1 MHPTLAYHVTNTLG
15 WSQLRPLQAA
25 AGEAIQRGDDTL
37 LLAPTAGGK
46 TEAAA
51 FPILTMMEE
60 QRWSGLTVLYI
71 CPLKALLNNLHHRL
85 ERYAAWLGRDVAV
98 WHGDISASRKQS
110 TLRNPPDVLLTT
122 PESLEAMLISTR
134 VDQRRLM
141 RDLRVV
147 VVDEVHAFARDDR
160 GWHLLAVLERLH
172 RLAGRPLQ
180 RIGLS
185 ATVGNPQDLLS
196 WLQGSGVGRRAQV
209 VGPEEGHLVVQPDL
223 ELDHVGTVS
232 NAAKLIAAL
241 HHGEK
246 RLVFC
251 DSRQMVEELGALLRE
266 HGVTTFLSHASLS
279 AQERQRAEEAF
290 EQACDCVIVS
300 TSTLELGIDIGD
312 LDRVI
317 QINAPWSVASF
328 LQRLGRTGRRSNT
341 PRNCLLLALDHDD
354 LLGAAGLL
362 QLWGTGYVEPTQP
375 PPQPRHIVAQQL
387 LALALQEGRIGD
399 QMWPDWWNGLEP
411 FKDAQPI
418 LDFLVSA
425 GFLERDGGMLFVGTK
440 AEQRFGRQH
449 FRDLVAVFTAP
460 PEFTVLHKNAE
471 IGRMDPGLLT
481 APSTGPR
488 MLLLAGRTWQVD
500 WVDWKR
506 RRCFVDPVEGLGGE
520 ARWSSSA
527 FGGTSFHLA
536 QAMRDVVL
544 GADPP
549 VRLTKRAR
557 RGLEKVREEYADL
570 VHAGGTVVAKEG
582 GGLRWWTW
590 AGHRAN
596 ATLRATL
603 GPLSDP
609 AQRADALSLRLRN
622 DLDAQNWRMAM
633 RDLSLCLPD
642 IDLKALN
649 GLKFSAA
656 LPVDLA
662 LDTLQSRMADV
673 VSAAHVLREPARFL
687 MR

>member
-1 MHPTLAYHVTNTLG
+1 MHPTLAYHVANTLG
-15 WSQLRPLQAA
+15 WSQLRPLQVA
-25 AGEAIQRGDDTL
+25 AGEAIQHGEDML

-60 QRWSGLTVLYI
+60 QRWNGLTVLYI
-71 CPLKALLNNLHHRL
+71 CPLKALLNNLHPRL
-85 ERYAAWLGRDVAV
+85 ERYAAWLGREVAV

-110 TLRNPPDVLLTT
+110 ILRNPPDILLTT
-122 PESLEAMLISTR
+122 PESLEAMLISTK

-172 RLAGRPLQ
+172 RIAGRPLQ
-180 RIGLS
+180 RVGLS

-196 WLQGSGVGRRAQV
+196 WLQGSGVGRRARV
-209 VGPEEGHLVVQPDL
+209 VSPDDGHSAAQPEL

-241 HHGEK
+241 HRGEK

-251 DSRQMVEELGALLRE
+251 DSRQMVEELSALLRE

-279 AQERQRAEEAF
+279 AQERHRAEDAF
-290 EQACDCVIVS
+290 EQTRDCVIVS

-354 LLGAAGLL
+354 LLSAAGLL
-362 QLWGTGYVEPTQP
+362 QLWDTGYVEPTQP

-387 LALALQEGRIGD
+387 LALALQEGRVGD
-399 QMWPDWWNGLEP
+399 QLWSEWWNGLEP
-411 FKDAQPI
+411 FEDAQEI
-418 LDFLVSA
+418 AEFLVSA

-481 APSTGPR
+481 AQSAGSR
-488 MLLLAGRTWQVD
+488 LLLLAGRTWQVD

-506 RRCFVDPVEGLGGE
+506 RRCFVDPVEGTGGE
-520 ARWSSSA
+520 ARWPSSA
-527 FGGTSFHLA
+527 FGGTSFRLA
-536 QAMRDVVL
+536 RAMRDVVL
-544 GADPP
+544 GADSP
-549 VRLTKRAR
+549 VRLTQRAR
-557 RGLEKVREEYADL
+557 RGLEKIRGEYGDL
-570 VHAGGTVVAKEG
+570 VHAGGTVVVREG
-582 GGLRWWTW
+582 GDVIWWTW

-609 AQRADALSLRLRN
+609 AQRTDALHLRLRN
-622 DLDAQNWRMAM
+622 DLDAQTWRKAVQN
-633 RDLSLCLPD
+633 LPVLLPEVD
-642 IDLKALN
+642 QRALN

-662 LDTLQSRMADV
+662 LDTLQSRMADA
-673 VSAAHVLREPARFL
+673 VSAGQVLREPARFL
-687 MR
+687 TR